1 MEEEETNGEG
11 GIAALKG
18 KDALSSKTTKR
29 KRSEGTSYEQKC
41 HGHSV
46 GHFLKQAG
54 SVFICTEKVT
64 SEPTPIGPL

>member
-41 HGHSV
+41 HRHSI

-54 SVFICTEKVT
+54 HGRECT
-64 SEPTPIGPL
+64 GGLHA